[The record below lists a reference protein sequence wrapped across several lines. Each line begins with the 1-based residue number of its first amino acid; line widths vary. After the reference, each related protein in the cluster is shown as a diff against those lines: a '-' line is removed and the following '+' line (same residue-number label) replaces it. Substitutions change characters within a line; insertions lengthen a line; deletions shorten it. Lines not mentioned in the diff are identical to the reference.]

1 MGGDEVCGCLLLHAS
16 GWMPGELIG
25 CLHQSFNMHLC

>member
-1 MGGDEVCGCLLLHAS
+1 MGGMRFVDCLLLHAS

-25 CLHQSFNMHLC
+25 CLHQPFDMHLC